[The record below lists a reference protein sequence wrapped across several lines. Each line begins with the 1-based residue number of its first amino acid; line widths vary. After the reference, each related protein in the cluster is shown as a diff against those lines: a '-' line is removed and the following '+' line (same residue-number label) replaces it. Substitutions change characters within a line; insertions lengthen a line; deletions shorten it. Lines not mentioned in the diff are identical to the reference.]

1 VPPESDPLLRARAQ
15 RSVPIARAFGWYHE
29 ALRLLK
35 RHPVAFIALAVA
47 VIAAELLLGV
57 IPVVGRPL
65 ANIVVPILACGLL
78 YASLAA
84 DRGERPRAAHLI
96 AAFAAPVA
104 SLAAVILASLVV
116 FLAEWVI
123 GWQLAGVNLLATDDS
138 RALSAGEVLLIYTGG
153 VAVSLPLT
161 LVPIVALFE
170 GAGVADSFAASVAAF
185 RRNVGAFLLYGVL
198 SLALL
203 GLAIVT
209 MGIILPVV
217 LPLWAASSYAAWKD
231 IVGATA
237 RAGSVTP

>member
-1 VPPESDPLLRARAQ
+1 VPA
-15 RSVPIARAFGWYHE
+15 ARAFEWYGE
-29 ALRLLK
+29 GLRLFK
-35 RHPVAFIALAVA
+35 RRPLPFIALAIV
-47 VIAAELLLGV
+47 VIAAEFALGV
-57 IPVVGRPL
+57 IPLVGRPL

-84 DRGERPRAAHLI
+84 DRGDRPRAAHLV

-104 SLAAVILASLVV
+104 SLGAVILASLVV
-116 FLAEWVI
+116 FLAEWAI
-123 GWQLAGVNLLATDDS
+123 GWQFAGVDLLATDGDQ
-138 RALSAGEVLLIYTGG
+138 ALSPGDVLLIYAAG

-161 LVPIVALFE
+161 FVPMVALFE

-185 RRNVGAFLLYGVL
+185 RRNVGAFVLYGAL

-203 GLAIVT
+203 GLALVT

-217 LPLWAASSYAAWKD
+217 LPLWAASSYVAWKD

-237 RAGSVTP
+237 HAAGSVTP